1 IDTCLKAIGFVS
13 NELISALNDKNL
25 NIGINLGILFEQ
37 IIHQIL
43 NEPGF
48 PFLRGRAFVF
58 ASQFASVLPGE
69 LTSGF
74 IKAAIEAIKDPDG
87 TIPVKVSALRALKS
101 FCRNLNEQYVL
112 PFQGTII
119 ECVANL
125 INVTTEDFLLLVL
138 ETLERAIKINRDVI
152 FQYEGLIGPMVVDVW
167 QKFPS
172 EHLVM
177 SAVNSISET
186 LSINST
192 FIERALPA
200 LANIIM
206 NPTIDSSHTES
217 AIDLITSLIR
227 GTTISPLPF
236 VYIQHIFPPLIH
248 LMLTTEERSILQSG
262 EICLRYLVQKGCSQ
276 ISEWTDNIGKSGL
289 SYLIDYIAKSL
300 QPIEGE
306 SAAFLGD
313 LVVILIKKAGDKLN
327 PVLPDLLK
335 AVALKLDS
343 AKTTTSIQVLLH
355 KWLEHHD
362 SFTGYYN
369 CKVSSVA
376 LTKLF
381 SCGDPRIS
389 AIQVKGD
396 LKESNATV
404 LPGELTSGFIKAAI
418 EAIKDP
424 DGTIPVKV
432 SALRALKSFCRNLN
446 EQYVLPF
453 QGTIIECVANLI
465 NVTTEDF
472 LLLVLETL
480 ERAIK
485 INRDVIF
492 QYEGLIGPMVVDV
505 WQKFP
510 SEHLVMSAVN
520 SISETLSINSTFI
533 ERALPALANI
543 IMNPTIDSS
552 HTESAIDLITSL
564 IRGTTI
570 SPLPFVY
577 IQHIFPPL
585 IHLMLT
591 TEERSILQSGEI
603 CLRYLVQKGCS
614 QISEWTDNI
623 GKSGLSYLI
632 DYIAKSLQPIEG
644 ESAAFLGDLVVI
656 LIKKAGDKLN
666 PVLPDLLKA
675 VALKLDSAKTTTSIQ
690 VLLHKWLEHHDS
702 FTGYYNCK
710 VSSVALTKLFSCGD
724 PRISAIQV
732 KGDLKESNA
741 TGIKTRSKSRQ
752 S

>member
-1 IDTCLKAIGFVS
+1 MDKFPERTLKSLTAISQHNMAESNKARADGDPNWWQIHEACLKAIGFVS

-43 NEPGF
+43 NEP
-48 PFLRGRAFVF
+48 GRAFVF

-276 ISEWTDNIGKSGL
+276 ISEWYDLFKQKTASNNKSSEL
-289 SYLIDYIAKSL
+289 S
-300 QPIEGE
+300 PI
-306 SAAFLGD
+306 
-313 LVVILIKKAGDKLN
+313 
-327 PVLPDLLK
+327 
-335 AVALKLDS
+335 
-343 AKTTTSIQVLLH
+343 Q
-355 KWLEHHD
+355 
-362 SFTGYYN
+362 
-369 CKVSSVA
+369 
-376 LTKLF
+376 
-381 SCGDPRIS
+381 
-389 AIQVKGD
+389 
-396 LKESNATV
+396 
-404 LPGELTSGFIKAAI
+404 
-418 EAIKDP
+418 
-424 DGTIPVKV
+424 
-432 SALRALKSFCRNLN
+432 
-446 EQYVLPF
+446 
-453 QGTIIECVANLI
+453 
-465 NVTTEDF
+465 
-472 LLLVLETL
+472 
-480 ERAIK
+480 
-485 INRDVIF
+485 
-492 QYEGLIGPMVVDV
+492 
-505 WQKFP
+505 
-510 SEHLVMSAVN
+510 HLVASAEAGA
-520 SISETLSINSTFI
+520 IT
-533 ERALPALANI
+533 ALFT
-543 IMNPTIDSS
+543 NP
-552 HTESAIDLITSL
+552 
-564 IRGTTI
+564 
-570 SPLPFVY
+570 FWV
-577 IQHIFPPL
+577 
-585 IHLMLT
+585 
-591 TEERSILQSGEI
+591 
-603 CLRYLVQKGCS
+603 
-614 QISEWTDNI
+614 
-623 GKSGLSYLI
+623 
-632 DYIAKSLQPIEG
+632 
-644 ESAAFLGDLVVI
+644 
-656 LIKKAGDKLN
+656 
-666 PVLPDLLKA
+666 
-675 VALKLDSAKTTTSIQ
+675 
-690 VLLHKWLEHHDS
+690 
-702 FTGYYNCK
+702 
-710 VSSVALTKLFSCGD
+710 
-724 PRISAIQV
+724 
-732 KGDLKESNA
+732 
-741 TGIKTRSKSRQ
+741 IKTRMCATNIDDPRAYKGLFDGLYQILKYEGIRGLYRGIIPAFFGVSHGALQFMAYEEMKKWKLKIGSKEDRKKL
-752 S
+752 

>member
-1 IDTCLKAIGFVS
+1 MDKFPERTLKSLTAISQHNMAESNKARADGDPNWWQIHEACLKAIGFVS

-43 NEPGF
+43 NEP
-48 PFLRGRAFVF
+48 GRAFVF

-248 LMLTTEERSILQSG
+248 LMLTTEERSILQ
-262 EICLRYLVQKGCSQ
+262 
-276 ISEWTDNIGKSGL
+276 
-289 SYLIDYIAKSL
+289 
-300 QPIEGE
+300 
-306 SAAFLGD
+306 
-313 LVVILIKKAGDKLN
+313 AGDKLN

-396 LKESNATV
+396 LKESNATEEEDDGAESDDNDV
-404 LPGELTSGFIKAAI
+404 EQPSPFTPAENYVISDFLDREQELEDI
-418 EAIKDP
+418 ENDP
-424 DGTIPVKV
+424 DIKNDEIYN
-432 SALRALKSFCRNLN
+432 LKLSEYILH
-446 EQYVLPF
+446 
-453 QGTIIECVANLI
+453 
-465 NVTTEDF
+465 F
-472 LLLVLETL
+472 LLHCKTQ
-480 ERAIK
+480 
-485 INRDVIF
+485 N
-492 QYEGLIGPMVVDV
+492 
-505 WQKFP
+505 
-510 SEHLVMSAVN
+510 VN
-520 SISETLSINSTFI
+520 NFRQICEQ
-533 ERALPALANI
+533 
-543 IMNPTIDSS
+543 
-552 HTESAIDLITSL
+552 DLN
-564 IRGTTI
+564 
-570 SPLPFVY
+570 
-577 IQHIFPPL
+577 Q
-585 IHLMLT
+585 
-591 TEERSILQSGEI
+591 EERIKLQ
-603 CLRYLVQKGCS
+603 
-614 QISEWTDNI
+614 
-623 GKSGLSYLI
+623 LI
-632 DYIAKSLQPIEG
+632 D
-644 ESAAFLGDLVVI
+644 
-656 LIKKAGDKLN
+656 
-666 PVLPDLLKA
+666 
-675 VALKLDSAKTTTSIQ
+675 
-690 VLLHKWLEHHDS
+690 
-702 FTGYYNCK
+702 
-710 VSSVALTKLFSCGD
+710 
-724 PRISAIQV
+724 
-732 KGDLKESNA
+732 
-741 TGIKTRSKSRQ
+741 
-752 S
+752 

>member
-1 IDTCLKAIGFVS
+1 MTVEQAETWISDANQFVADDDDDTFNFSVRVAAEDLLTILMDKFPERTLKSLTAISQHNMAESNKARADGDPNWWQIHEACLKAIGFVS

-396 LKESNATV
+396 LKESNATGFEHLYEEEEDDGAESDDNDDDWEDV
-404 LPGELTSGFIKAAI
+404 EQPSPFTPAENYVISDFLDREQELEDI
-418 EAIKDP
+418 ENDP
-424 DGTIPVKV
+424 DIKNDEIYN
-432 SALRALKSFCRNLN
+432 LKLSEYILH
-446 EQYVLPF
+446 
-453 QGTIIECVANLI
+453 
-465 NVTTEDF
+465 F
-472 LLLVLETL
+472 LLHCKTQ
-480 ERAIK
+480 
-485 INRDVIF
+485 N
-492 QYEGLIGPMVVDV
+492 
-505 WQKFP
+505 
-510 SEHLVMSAVN
+510 VN
-520 SISETLSINSTFI
+520 NFRQICEQ
-533 ERALPALANI
+533 
-543 IMNPTIDSS
+543 
-552 HTESAIDLITSL
+552 DLN
-564 IRGTTI
+564 
-570 SPLPFVY
+570 
-577 IQHIFPPL
+577 Q
-585 IHLMLT
+585 
-591 TEERSILQSGEI
+591 EERIKLQ
-603 CLRYLVQKGCS
+603 
-614 QISEWTDNI
+614 
-623 GKSGLSYLI
+623 LI
-632 DYIAKSLQPIEG
+632 D
-644 ESAAFLGDLVVI
+644 
-656 LIKKAGDKLN
+656 
-666 PVLPDLLKA
+666 
-675 VALKLDSAKTTTSIQ
+675 
-690 VLLHKWLEHHDS
+690 
-702 FTGYYNCK
+702 
-710 VSSVALTKLFSCGD
+710 
-724 PRISAIQV
+724 
-732 KGDLKESNA
+732 
-741 TGIKTRSKSRQ
+741 
-752 S
+752 